1 MRGPAAEQIVFHP
14 ENLSYSLLSVISKQ
28 ILDYLCKINQNR
40 NRMCSLLFALGM
52 PEVIILVF
60 LILLLFGAKR
70 IPELMK
76 SMGKGVRSFKE
87 GMNEIGK
94 DLDTDNKDGK
104 YQKDETK

>member
-1 MRGPAAEQIVFHP
+1 MTVMCLAFFRPVFLFGNLGVPELIIIV
-14 ENLSYSLLSVISKQ
+14 V
-28 ILDYLCKINQNR
+28 
-40 NRMCSLLFALGM
+40 
-52 PEVIILVF
+52 

-70 IPELMK
+70 IPDLMK